1 MASVKTS
8 GWTLVSLLVINF
20 VLTQIQAI
28 PQYEA
33 MYVSSE
39 SKKPLNESPYYT
51 KPLLNRKFAEKPNA
65 IKKVAL
71 DDIDDIQ
78 TNQIQDGGFSWS
90 NMLGVLMQMMFNG
103 GNNSPTKSDDID
115 NSANFPQS
123 PWANVISVGLKII
136 TALLGGGA
144 NDGID
149 KVDNGGSPMQNVLAA
164 VFSAMF
170 GAKDPDQVNTM
181 AKQAGEFINIVVN
194 LLDALKTSFSHRSL
208 MARDMG
214 KKDSIS
220 DATVAGITVLKTYA
234 RTYNNSQDKCLL
246 KYICEANNDCVNA
259 IGGSNIFCQ
268 LGNYAASYI
277 IERQTNKPFESLYEA
292 GRNGR
297 LGQNCRQLY
306 LECNE
311 V

>member
-1 MASVKTS
+1 MVTNKTI
-8 GWTLVSLLVINF
+8 GWTSLFCLVCHFILAQ
-20 VLTQIQAI
+20 TYPQI
-28 PQYEA
+28 PN
-33 MYVSSE
+33 SE
-39 SKKPLNESPYYT
+39 EIQQLHPTYYT
-51 KPLLNRKFAEKPNA
+51 NPQINRKFAEKPNV

-78 TNQIQDGGFSWS
+78 TNQIQDVGFSWS
-90 NMLGVLMQMMFNG
+90 NMLGMLMQMMFNG
-103 GNNSPTKSDDID
+103 GNNAPMKSDDID
-115 NSANFPQS
+115 NGGTFSQS

-136 TALLGGGA
+136 TALLGGGT

-149 KVDNGGSPMQNVLAA
+149 KVDNGSSPMQNVLAA
-164 VFSAMF
+164 VFTAMF

-208 MARDMG
+208 SARNLG
-214 KKDSIS
+214 KKDSLS
-220 DATVAGITVLKTYA
+220 DAAIAGITVLKSYA
-234 RTYNNSQDKCLL
+234 KSYTNTKDNCLL

-259 IGGSNIFCQ
+259 VGGLSIFCQ
-268 LGNYAASYI
+268 LGNYVTSYMM
-277 IERQTNKPFESLYEA
+277 ERQTTKSFEVLYEA

-297 LGQNCRQLY
+297 IGLDCRQLY

>member
-149 KVDNGGSPMQNVLAA
+149 KVDNGGSPMQ
-164 VFSAMF
+164 
-170 GAKDPDQVNTM
+170 
-181 AKQAGEFINIVVN
+181 FINIVVN

>member
-1 MASVKTS
+1 MKVTDTCRVVYPDKNYHSVSDEQIFTMASVKTS
-8 GWTLVSLLVINF
+8 GWTLVTLLVLNF
-20 VLTQIQAI
+20 ALTQIYAI
-28 PQYEA
+28 PQHEA

-39 SKKPLNESPYYT
+39 AKKNLHDSPYYT
-51 KPLLNRKFAEKPNA
+51 KPHLNRKFAEKPNA

-149 KVDNGGSPMQNVLAA
+149 KVDNGGSPMQVNHTLKCFL
-164 VFSAMF
+164 VF
-170 GAKDPDQVNTM
+170 
-181 AKQAGEFINIVVN
+181 
-194 LLDALKTSFSHRSL
+194 
-208 MARDMG
+208 
-214 KKDSIS
+214 
-220 DATVAGITVLKTYA
+220 GI
-234 RTYNNSQDKCLL
+234 
-246 KYICEANNDCVNA
+246 
-259 IGGSNIFCQ
+259 FW
-268 LGNYAASYI
+268 
-277 IERQTNKPFESLYEA
+277 
-292 GRNGR
+292 
-297 LGQNCRQLY
+297 
-306 LECNE
+306 
-311 V
+311 

>member
-149 KVDNGGSPMQNVLAA
+149 KVDNGGSPMQ
-164 VFSAMF
+164 
-170 GAKDPDQVNTM
+170 
-181 AKQAGEFINIVVN
+181 FINIVVN

-208 MARDMG
+208 TARDMG